1 MWGCINTVHTVR
13 TERFIRIRMVSR
25 FGTSERRN
33 PGTQRLSSACA
44 RPRFARTFLRR
55 DHRWVPAMLR
65 PQPLYVLL
73 LLLHGGR
80 AGSPNNGTETP
91 REAEG
96 NGTRTGGGLLPASG
110 LPVLRRAVFVV
121 SALSVLAALYFV
133 LRTFRSRPDGRR
145 REPSAAFRWKK
156 PQRKKYGLLSSSD
169 DRVEMASL
177 DSEED
182 TVFETQN
189 LRR

>member
-1 MWGCINTVHTVR
+1 M
-13 TERFIRIRMVSR
+13 
-25 FGTSERRN
+25 
-33 PGTQRLSSACA
+33 
-44 RPRFARTFLRR
+44 
-55 DHRWVPAMLR
+55 PAMLR
-65 PQPLYVLL
+65 PQPLCVLL

-80 AGSPNNGTETP
+80 AASPNNGTETP
-91 REAEG
+91 RAAEG
-96 NGTRTGGGLLPASG
+96 NGTRTGAGLLPASG

-121 SALSVLAALYFV
+121 SALSALAALYFV

-169 DRVEMASL
+169 ERVEMASL
-177 DSEED
+177 DSDED